1 MRESQI
7 TFPDRM
13 ECTHI
18 YPDGRIEDVI
28 YGKFEAIMVTHKNGW
43 ALGILDDMTTILT
56 MPNYYV
62 EEVIKT
68 DGTKVVFKE
77 PFLMIHESN
86 YGDNSGRV
94 ARKIR
99 QFIV

>member
-1 MRESQI
+1 MTEKQI

-18 YPDGRIEDVI
+18 YPDGKQEDVI
-28 YGKFEAIMVTHKNGW
+28 YGKFEAIMVTHENGW
-43 ALGILDDMTTILT
+43 ALDDKTTILT
-56 MPNYYV
+56 MPNHYV

-68 DGTKVVFKE
+68 DGTKVIFKE
-77 PFLMIHESN
+77 PFLMIHEST

-99 QFIV
+99 